1 MTPDGWTDADPTVCP
16 KCGRDSCDDPE
27 HLPPE
32 TDARGAA
39 HGLDPTY
46 LADATVVAEEGRHL
60 ADAGVPYLV
69 HGLVPAFGTLGASVA
84 FAKVGKTTFA
94 QQLGAAVASGE
105 PFLDR
110 PTRQA
115 RVLAIAAEDPP
126 EYTAW
131 LARQLMVPAGW
142 MTFYRNA
149 IQLDRNGLAAIMA
162 TIRTGRYGLVLI
174 ASWQAVVSTLVR
186 DENDNAGAVRVVE
199 QVKGATRATAIPWLI
214 DAHSGKGE
222 DQREDADP
230 SRAMRGASG
239 AASAADYTLSLRYA
253 NGSFG
258 TQRRLSGKGRFVSC
272 PPMLIDYDI
281 ARGVYTVIDTAKD
294 TLTETTW
301 RLLLE
306 TGALSRAPQS
316 VDAIAKAAGLVSESG
331 RVNGHQRRQV
341 RAALRGR
348 DGIKTT
354 TETRRGKATTMFT
367 LQAEP

>member
-16 KCGRDSCDDPE
+16 KCGRDSCDDPD

-32 TDARGAA
+32 AGAVR
-39 HGLDPTY
+39 GLDPTY
-46 LADATVVAEEGRHL
+46 LADAAVVAAEGRHL
-60 ADAGVPYLV
+60 AEVGVPYLV

-94 QQLGAAVASGE
+94 QQLGAAVASGA

-131 LARQLMVPAGW
+131 LARQLTVPPGW

-222 DQREDADP
+222 DQRDDADP

-272 PPMLIDYDI
+272 PPMLLEYDL
-281 ARGVYTVIDTAKD
+281 ARGLYTVIDTAKD
-294 TLTETTW
+294 TLAETTW
-301 RLLLE
+301 QLLVE
-306 TGALSRAPQS
+306 SGALSSAPQT
-316 VDAIAKAAGLVSESG
+316 VDAIAKAAGLVSAAG
-331 RVNGHQRRQV
+331 RVTGTHRRQI
-341 RAALRGR
+341 RAACRGR
-348 DGIKTT
+348 DGIRTT
-354 TETRRGKATTMFT
+354 TETRRGIQTTLFAF
-367 LQAEP
+367 QEVP